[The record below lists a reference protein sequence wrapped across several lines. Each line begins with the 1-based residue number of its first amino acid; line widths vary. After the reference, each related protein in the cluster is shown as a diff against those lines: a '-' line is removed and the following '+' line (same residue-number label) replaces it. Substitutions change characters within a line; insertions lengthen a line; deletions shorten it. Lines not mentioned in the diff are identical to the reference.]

1 MYAQEHEGVQIN
13 KLATSPLGLAVLPI
27 DGVTVT
33 PEIMVEKLIGNGI
46 AYSNVMYTGP
56 DLASGIF
63 SGGNSAGIAVD
74 TGVILSCGLAT
85 NAIGPNQVSNISEA
99 WFSAGD
105 ADLSAITGDVTNDA
119 AVLEFD
125 FVPTEENLEI
135 RFVFGSEEYNEYV
148 FQFNDVFAFFL
159 DGVNIALLPD
169 GITPVSID
177 NINNGNAPAGQLGA
191 GPCMNC
197 SYYVDNATGL
207 FDTEMDGYTTLL
219 IGSAVVT
226 PGQTHHIK
234 LAIADALD
242 SSLDS
247 WVMIESKSFGAPPQV
262 PISNWAIVISVVLIG
277 LVIWIKRGKFF

>member
-85 NAIGPNQVSNISEA
+85 NALGPNQVSNISEA

-105 ADLSAITGDVTNDA
+105 ADLSAITGGVTNDA

-135 RFVFGSEEYNEYV
+135 RFVFGSEEYNEFV

-159 DGVNIALLPD
+159 NGVNIALLPD

-177 NINNGNAPAGQLGA
+177 NINNGNAPAGQLGT

-247 WVMIESKSFGAPPQV
+247 WVMIESK
-262 PISNWAIVISVVLIG
+262 
-277 LVIWIKRGKFF
+277 